1 MQKAKIISNKN
12 MICSHKLKEYKYS
25 FKNVLNYY
33 HSIVTLQ
40 HKYFLQYDY
49 LMTSCNTKK
58 FTDA

>member
-1 MQKAKIISNKN
+1 
-12 MICSHKLKEYKYS
+12 MICSNKLKECKYS

-49 LMTSCNTKK
+49 HMTSCNNIK
-58 FTDA
+58 FTAA